1 MAIAVDPAPV
11 DPIIIGP
18 IPKELKVLLM
28 EMVEQMCLVAARIDI
43 SDPTIRN
50 SLDAFK
56 VVLKNLE
63 TL

>member
-1 MAIAVDPAPV
+1 MAISVDPAPI
-11 DPIIIGP
+11 DPIGP
-18 IPKELKVLLM
+18 IPKELKLLLI
-28 EMVEQMCLVAARIDI
+28 EMLQNICLVAGRVDI

-63 TL
+63 TM